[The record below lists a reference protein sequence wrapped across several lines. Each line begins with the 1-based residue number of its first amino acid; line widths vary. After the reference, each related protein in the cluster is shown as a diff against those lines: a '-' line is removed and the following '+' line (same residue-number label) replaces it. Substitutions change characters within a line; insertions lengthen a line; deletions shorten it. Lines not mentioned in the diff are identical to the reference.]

1 MRWIVTGR
9 QGQLGQCMGAELA
22 ARPDEELVGY
32 FSHQELDLSR
42 RESVFSALEAASS
55 DILVNCAAF
64 TNVDQCETNEAEAR
78 RVNADGPAWLAEWC
92 GEKGIRLIH
101 ISTDYVFSGEADRPY
116 KETDAVSPQTAYGRT
131 KREGE
136 ERVMAA
142 AIFFSVV
149 SVLNWSLDSV
159 LKPIRRIL

>member
-1 MRWIVTGR
+1 
-9 QGQLGQCMGAELA
+9 MGTELA
-22 ARPDEELVGY
+22 GRPDEELVGY

-42 RESVFSALEAASS
+42 KESVFSALEAASS

-78 RVNADGPAWLAEWC
+78 VVNADGPAWLAEWC

-101 ISTDYVFSGEADRPY
+101 ISTDYVFSGKADRPY
-116 KETDAVSPQTAYGRT
+116 KESDPVAPQTAYGRT

-136 ERVMAA
+136 SFPASRPANRSFPAVVGRP
-142 AIFFSVV
+142 SVR
-149 SVLNWSLDSV
+149 SFPDPPDCWFCPPSDL
-159 LKPIRRIL
+159 